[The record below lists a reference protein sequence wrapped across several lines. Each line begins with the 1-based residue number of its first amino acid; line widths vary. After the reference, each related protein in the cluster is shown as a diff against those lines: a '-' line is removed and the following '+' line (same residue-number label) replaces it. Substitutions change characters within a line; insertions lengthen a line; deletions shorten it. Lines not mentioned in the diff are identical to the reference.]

1 MLEYLQVDLEWA
13 SWFCT
18 LRNPALALI
27 VSLFLIHPEDM
38 GSPKLEDDNIAFCVL
53 MSETVTELRTL
64 LCTTITHHEGYHSVV
79 LVVNNLLQLS
89 QLPPVSDS
97 LATNPSLHLFGGPLQ
112 TCRSGNGHSEVVNR

>member
-1 MLEYLQVDLEWA
+1 MAELQTKVAIGSTNLDWGEQVT
-13 SWFCT
+13 FCR
-18 LRNPALALI
+18 LDC
-27 VSLFLIHPEDM
+27 SQHPGDM

-64 LCTTITHHEGYHSVV
+64 LCTAITHHEGYHSAV
-79 LVVNNLLQLS
+79 LAVNNLLQLS